1 MLSKCKVLLH
11 TKATLEAELQLYAL
25 EITFGQTLQLRHN
38 RVRFSSTHRSEL
50 VVLRSARNCCPKPA
64 PPHAHHSGK
73 QVLAINSTHRLSSA
87 DGIAVSYSC
96 CCFLAEPDKFYF
108 KVGFWFVCVCV
119 FVCSSPDTKQFIMV
133 KALYRSSL
141 CEGSGCAPLTLP
153 NWAPKA
159 SLGQN
164 PFSEVWQVSFTNTTQ
179 LTSFKSQQHHCTKE
193 HSFLPFPSPAW
204 KPSKLPLRSL
214 PINLRKKSNIWIWR
228 DSWKLSCFLCS
239 SFNCSSK
246 KGA

>member
-108 KVGFWFVCVCV
+108 KVGFWFVCVFFCMQQSWHQAV
-119 FVCSSPDTKQFIMV
+119 HYGKSTLQK
-133 KALYRSSL
+133 
-141 CEGSGCAPLTLP
+141 LTL
-153 NWAPKA
+153 W
-159 SLGQN
+159 GQ
-164 PFSEVWQVSFTNTTQ
+164 W
-179 LTSFKSQQHHCTKE
+179 
-193 HSFLPFPSPAW
+193 
-204 KPSKLPLRSL
+204 
-214 PINLRKKSNIWIWR
+214 
-228 DSWKLSCFLCS
+228 LCS
-239 SFNCSSK
+239 SDSAQLSTQSISRPEPIFRGLTGEFYQHHSAYK
-246 KGA
+246 L

>member
-1 MLSKCKVLLH
+1 M
-11 TKATLEAELQLYAL
+11 
-25 EITFGQTLQLRHN
+25 
-38 RVRFSSTHRSEL
+38 
-50 VVLRSARNCCPKPA
+50 VLRSARNCCPKPA

-87 DGIAVSYSC
+87 DGMQFPIAAAASLQSQTSSISRWV
-96 CCFLAEPDKFYF
+96 FDL
-108 KVGFWFVCVCV
+108 CVCF